1 MTESRPAD
9 ARIARI
15 WRGRTTRAKAD
26 EYAIYL
32 RDEGV
37 TPLLEK
43 ALGAQMFR
51 EDRETDQQGSEQRK
65 GCHSGCA
72 RNRHRQMV
80 ADRDLS
86 LVENQPADCAKE
98 YGGHHSNGA
107 RCPGKKKHGHD
118 RDRGAL
124 LVGAEISCHAPHG
137 LRHDGDGDDLETMQD
152 AKGKRA
158 FQPRCRH
165 GEREKDQSRW

>member
-1 MTESRPAD
+1 M
-9 ARIARI
+9 
-15 WRGRTTRAKAD
+15 RA
-26 EYAIYL
+26 
-32 RDEGV
+32 G
-37 TPLLEK
+37 
-43 ALGAQMFR
+43 
-51 EDRETDQQGSEQRK
+51 
-65 GCHSGCA
+65 
-72 RNRHRQMV
+72 
-80 ADRDLS
+80 RDLS
-86 LVENQPADCAKE
+86 LAEDQPGDCAE
-98 YGGHHSNGA
+98 ENGAHHSDGT
-107 RCPGKKKHGHD
+107 RCPREQKHSRD